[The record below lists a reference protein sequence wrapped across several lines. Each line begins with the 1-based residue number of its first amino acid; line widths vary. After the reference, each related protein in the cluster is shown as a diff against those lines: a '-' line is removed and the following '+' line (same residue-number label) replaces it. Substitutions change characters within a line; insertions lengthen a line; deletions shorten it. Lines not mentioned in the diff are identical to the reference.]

1 LRAVNRILLFD
12 TSATSWRAYSSFPRF
27 LSALNISSL
36 ALTYRKDR
44 RTFVPRQVTKI
55 HELMR
60 AFATREV
67 AHQRQRQAAVR
78 ASRWGAAIKCQPI
91 AILSH
96 SCDGF
101 SFAIGSTWDIFP
113 HKLTWENLPRPY
125 SWSVH
130 RSKHMPAVRNTWV
143 HSAGQPNRLQF
154 CLGEKKWRRICT
166 S

>member
-1 LRAVNRILLFD
+1 MVAHLRCFACRQSYTFVRYLRYLVA
-12 TSATSWRAYSSFPRF
+12 SLF

-67 AHQRQRQAAVR
+67 ARQRQRQAAVR

-113 HKLTWENLPRPY
+113 HMLAWEKFPHDRI
-125 SWSVH
+125 H
-130 RSKHMPAVRNTWV
+130 GRFIDRSI
-143 HSAGQPNRLQF
+143 
-154 CLGEKKWRRICT
+154 CLL
-166 S
+166 